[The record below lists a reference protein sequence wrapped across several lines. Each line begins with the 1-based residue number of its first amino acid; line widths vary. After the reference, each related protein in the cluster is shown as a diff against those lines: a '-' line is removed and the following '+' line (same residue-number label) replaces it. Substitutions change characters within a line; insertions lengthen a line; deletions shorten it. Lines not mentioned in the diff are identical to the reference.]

1 MSGKLLTV
9 IQNAL
14 KNIIMKYFIVKT
26 LVVLCFFAGH
36 SGETSAQNTVEVPVK
51 ITSHFNSGFINAS
64 TVSWK
69 KSSGTGYYVADF
81 IEGVHYKKV
90 VYSSTGSF
98 LFSETRL
105 APGQLPENVSR
116 TMSAEF
122 FGFDM
127 EQIRKVETVKEVT
140 VKIRIRNKNA
150 RYEIEIDLSGKVR
163 SKRKLPKEYE
173 DEDHDHHHH
182 DHHDHHHHDDDED
195 DHDDHGK
202 CHKHKKKH
210 KRDCDEDDND

>member
-1 MSGKLLTV
+1 
-9 IQNAL
+9 
-14 KNIIMKYFIVKT
+14 MKYFIVKT

-36 SGETSAQNTVEVPVK
+36 SAETSAQNTVKVPVK
-51 ITSHFNSGFINAS
+51 IASHFNSGFINAS

-81 IEGVHYKKV
+81 IEGLHHKKV

-105 APGQLPENVSR
+105 APDQLPENVSR
-116 TMSAEF
+116 TISSEF

-127 EQIRKVETVKEVT
+127 EQIRKVETVREVT
-140 VKIRIRNKNA
+140 IKIRIGNKNA
-150 RYEIEIDLSGKVR
+150 RYEVEIDLSGKVR

-173 DEDHDHHHH
+173 DEDHDHE
-182 DHHDHHHHDDDED
+182 HHHHDDDHEHD
-195 DHDDHGK
+195 DHDK
-202 CHKHKKKH
+202 WHKHKKKH
-210 KRDCDEDDND
+210 KRDCDEDDDD